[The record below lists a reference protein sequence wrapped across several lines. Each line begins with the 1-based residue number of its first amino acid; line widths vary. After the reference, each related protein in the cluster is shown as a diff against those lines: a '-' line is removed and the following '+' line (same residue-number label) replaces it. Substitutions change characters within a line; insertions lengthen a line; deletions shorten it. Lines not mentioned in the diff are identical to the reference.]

1 MDMENNEE
9 YLKVAL
15 DAAKKAGVI
24 FVKNFGRAKHV
35 KIKNGDITNFVT
47 EVDLAIEKLI
57 RATIL
62 KKFPNHKII
71 GEEFGQN
78 NIGPKD
84 LFWIIDPI
92 DGTTNFIHGVSFCCI
107 SIALW
112 DNQGPILGV
121 VSNPTT
127 GELLTALKGEGA
139 FLNGKKVHVSTTN
152 NIKNFFGAAG
162 WGRDKNL
169 GSKIFPFMIQNANK
183 VRAFGSA
190 ALETC
195 TVARGNFDYYVHG
208 RLNVWDFAAAIL
220 FVTEAGGKVTDWRGK
235 KITPQTTRIVASNG
249 KIHKKL
255 LELVKKIPA

>member
-1 MDMENNEE
+1 MKNNEQ

-15 DAAKKAGVI
+15 EAVKKASKV
-24 FVKNFGRAKHV
+24 FKTNFGHAKHI

-57 RATIL
+57 RAVVL
-62 KKFPNHKII
+62 KNFSNHKII

-112 DNQGPILGV
+112 DNQGPLLGV
-121 VSNPTT
+121 VCNPSTS
-127 GELLTALKGEGA
+127 ELLIAVKGKGA
-139 FLNGKKVHVSTTN
+139 FLNGKKIHVSATN

-162 WGRDKNL
+162 WGRDKSL
-169 GSKIFPFMIQNANK
+169 GIKILPFMIQNANK
-183 VRAFGSA
+183 VRVYGSA
-190 ALETC
+190 ALETSA
-195 TVARGNFDYYVHG
+195 VAKGNFDYYVHG
-208 RLNVWDFAAAIL
+208 QICVWDFAAAAL
-220 FVTEAGGKVTDWRGK
+220 FVTEAGGKVTDWQGK
-235 KITPQTTRIVASNG
+235 KITPHTKQIVASNG
-249 KIHKKL
+249 KIHTEL
-255 LELVKKIPA
+255 LKLVKKISA

>member
-1 MDMENNEE
+1 MASQEQ

-15 DAAKKAGVI
+15 DAAKKAGLV
-24 FVKNFGRAKHV
+24 FKENFGKAKHV

-57 RATIL
+57 RASIL
-62 KKFPNHKII
+62 KKFPDHKII

-78 NIGPKD
+78 DITKKD

-112 DNQGPILGV
+112 NSQGPLLGV

-127 GELLTALKGEGA
+127 GEMLIAIKGKGA
-139 FLNGKKVHVSTTN
+139 FLNDKKIKVSTSN

-162 WGRDKNL
+162 WGRDKSF
-169 GSKIFPFMIQNANK
+169 GVKILPFMIQNANK
-183 VRAFGSA
+183 VRVFGSA

-195 TVARGNFDYYVHG
+195 AVAKGNFDYYIHG

-220 FVTEAGGKVTDWRGK
+220 FVSEAGGKATDWQGK
-235 KITPQTTRIVASNG
+235 KISPLTTQIIASNG

-255 LELVKKIPA
+255 LNLVKKIPA